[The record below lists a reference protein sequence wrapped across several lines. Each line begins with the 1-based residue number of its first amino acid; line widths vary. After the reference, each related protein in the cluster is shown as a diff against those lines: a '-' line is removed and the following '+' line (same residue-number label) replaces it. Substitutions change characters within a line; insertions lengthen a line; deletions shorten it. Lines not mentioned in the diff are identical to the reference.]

1 MSKIAFKG
9 ALVSQEVVLYNVFSL
24 DLVIDFKKSNNFGI
38 VIEVG
43 SNVTKMFRTGFTT
56 AA

>member
-43 SNVTKMFRTGFTT
+43 SNATKMFRTGFTT